1 LTRQRPSNIIF
12 GTFWAPPILPRWNP
26 SSILVENDLE
36 YTMKNS
42 KTRLAVFLLSTLCLL
57 TSAYAQ
63 ITPSSDAY
71 TNSAD
76 PTTNYGSNVLLYV
89 DGAKETTYIQ
99 FDLASIPSGASV
111 SHATLKLYVNAVT
124 TAGSF
129 NVDYVNGTWVEG
141 TITQN
146 MAPALGST
154 VASNV
159 SITKEDKN
167 QYILIDITPALQA
180 WLNGS
185 QANDG
190 IALVANGSFNASFD
204 SKESKTTSHPA
215 ELDVV
220 FAGGGTIT
228 GVLTGS
234 ASGLTGGG
242 TSGTLD
248 LSLTMACSAKQ
259 VLQWNGSAWACSNAG
274 TGTITGVTAGTDLTG
289 GGTSGNV
296 TLNLNTAATDSRYAQ
311 LAANNTFTGTQTV
324 NNTMIM
330 SGTNTNGVLQV
341 TNTVTSGSGPA
352 IVAMV
357 DSSGAAGIQGIVAAT
372 SGTTAGIYGQTSS
385 PDGRGVH
392 GSGGK
397 GVVGTST
404 IGPLVGVYGV
414 ANAGS
419 KTGGL
424 EGFETA
430 VWGDSADYTGVL
442 GTSDNATAG
451 LFYNESTVEAEA
463 TLIAENFSTTK
474 SNLVFET
481 QGVDFDGICT
491 IDVKGNLACTG
502 SKSAVVP
509 VDGGTRKVAL
519 YAVEAPENWFEDA
532 GSAQLSHG
540 SARID
545 LDPTFAQTVDTA
557 IEYHVFLTPKG
568 DCKGLY
574 VSNESAA
581 SFEVHELGG
590 GTSSIAFDYRVMAKR
605 NSYENVRLA
614 DFTERYKALEVQ
626 REKRRLR
633 SSAQRPARP

>member
-1 LTRQRPSNIIF
+1 
-12 GTFWAPPILPRWNP
+12 
-26 SSILVENDLE
+26 
-36 YTMKNS
+36 MKNS
-42 KTRLAVFLLSTLCLL
+42 KIRLAVFLFPTLCLL

-63 ITPSSDAY
+63 ITPSQDAY
-71 TNSAD
+71 TSSAAA
-76 PTTNYGSNVLLYV
+76 TTNYGSNVLLYV
-89 DGAKETTYIQ
+89 DGAKEITYIQ

-129 NVDYVNGTWVEG
+129 NVDYVNGTWAEG

-146 MAPALGST
+146 MAPALGSA

-159 SITKEDKN
+159 SITKDDKN
-167 QYILIDITPALQA
+167 QYILIDVTPALQA

-190 IALVANGSFNASFD
+190 VALVANGSFNASFD
-204 SKESKTTSHPA
+204 SKENKTTSHPA

-234 ASGLTGGG
+234 GSGLTGGG
-242 TSGTLD
+242 TSGTLN
-248 LSLTMACSAKQ
+248 LSLTTACSSKQ

-274 TGTITGVTAGTDLTG
+274 TGTITGVTAGTDLSG

-296 TLNLNTAATDSRYAQ
+296 TLNLDTTATDARYAQ
-311 LAANNTFTGTQTV
+311 LAANNTFSGAQAV
-324 NNTMIM
+324 NNTTIM
-330 SGTNTNGVLQV
+330 SGTDTNGVLQV
-341 TNTVTSGSGPA
+341 TNTVTSGNGPA
-352 IVAMV
+352 IVGTTN
-357 DSSGAAGIQGIVAAT
+357 STGANGVKGIVAAFT
-372 SGTTAGIYGQTSS
+372 GPYAGLYGASSS
-385 PDGRGVH
+385 PDG
-392 GSGGK
+392 K
-397 GVVGTST
+397 GVSGTGG
-404 IGPLVGVYGV
+404 IGVKGIGNIGNQIGVYGV
-414 ANAGS
+414 SGSASAEGSGLSNAG
-419 KTGGL
+419 
-424 EGFETA
+424 
-430 VWGDSADYTGVL
+430 VWGDTNAAYGVL
-442 GTSDNATAG
+442 GTGDDNYGGFFLNNSGHFDA
-451 LFYNESTVEAEA
+451 LV
-463 TLIAENFSTTK
+463 AENDSTK
-474 SNLVFET
+474 SSAPVFGAFGPSFNGE
-481 QGVDFDGICT
+481 CT

-509 VDGGTRKVAL
+509 VDGGARRVAL

-545 LDPTFAQTVDTA
+545 LDPTFAQTVNTTID
-557 IEYHVFLTPKG
+557 YHVFLTPNG

-574 VSNESAA
+574 VSQKSAI

-590 GTSSIAFDYRVMAKR
+590 GSSNIAFDYRIMAKR
-605 NSYENVRLA
+605 SGYESIRLA

-626 REKRRLR
+626 GEKRRLP
-633 SSAQRPARP
+633 SSGQRAARP